1 MSTLLGVPPP
11 DPPPNVP
18 PLMPKP
24 SDSRGNAKALS
35 MRQSMLDHR
44 VRNDCIQCH
53 ALMDPIGF
61 TLENFDA
68 IGLWRTDDAGEKI
81 LASESM
87 YDGEKVEGPAGLRKW
102 VLGYSDQYV
111 RVATE
116 KLFTYA
122 LGRGAEPQD
131 MPLIRKIVTDAS
143 RNNYRFSS
151 LVLGVVK
158 SEPFRKNMKLQQT
171 SIGTASSKE
180 GN

>member
-1 MSTLLGVPPP
+1 
-11 DPPPNVP
+11 
-18 PLMPKP
+18 
-24 SDSRGNAKALS
+24 DSRGNAKALS

-44 VRNDCIQCH
+44 VREDCIRCH

-68 IGLWRTDDAGEKI
+68 IGRWRTEDAGEKI
-81 LASESM
+81 LASETM

-116 KLFTYA
+116 KLLTYA

-131 MPLIRKIVTDAS
+131 MPLVRKIARDAA
-143 RNNYRFSS
+143 RNNNRFSA
-151 LVLGVVK
+151 LVLSVGQ
-158 SEPFRKNMKLQQT
+158 SQPFQRNMKVQETSVQT
-171 SIGTASSKE
+171 TGRKE